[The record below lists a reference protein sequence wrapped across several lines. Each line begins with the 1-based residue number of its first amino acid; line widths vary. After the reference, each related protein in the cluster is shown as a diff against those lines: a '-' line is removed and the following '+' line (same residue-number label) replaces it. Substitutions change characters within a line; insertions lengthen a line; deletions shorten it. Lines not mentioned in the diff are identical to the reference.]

1 MPKLVDSWATSV
13 LLKLARLQVAE
24 KRSQRFLKLAAEAR
38 SRIREVSV
46 EETVAAIKRGALV
59 IDVRERDEFWR
70 GHIPNARHLARGT
83 LELKIEKRA
92 PDPATEMI
100 IYCGAGHLAALSAD
114 NLQRMG
120 YKNVRSLAGGLQGWI
135 GAGLPVWRRGYLIE
149 D

>member
-1 MPKLVDSWATSV
+1 MPKLVNSWATSV

-38 SRIREVSV
+38 ARITEVSV
-46 EETVAAIKRGALV
+46 EETVAAIERGALV

-83 LELKIEKRA
+83 LELEIEKHA
-92 PDPATEMI
+92 PDPAIEI
-100 IYCGAGHLAALSAD
+100 ITYCGAGHRAALSAD

-135 GAGLPVWRRGYLIE
+135 GAGLPVWRGGNLIE

>member
-1 MPKLVDSWATSV
+1 

-38 SRIREVSV
+38 SRIREVSI

-83 LELKIEKRA
+83 LELEIEKRA

-100 IYCGAGHLAALSAD
+100 IYCGAGHRAALSAD

-120 YKNVRSLAGGLQGWI
+120 YNNVRSIACCMHGWI
-135 GAGLPVWRRGYLIE
+135 GAGLPVWRGNYLIE

>member
-38 SRIREVSV
+38 SRIREVSI

-70 GHIPNARHLARGT
+70 GHIPNARHLASR
-83 LELKIEKRA
+83 LLKCA
-92 PDPATEMI
+92 
-100 IYCGAGHLAALSAD
+100 
-114 NLQRMG
+114 
-120 YKNVRSLAGGLQGWI
+120 VRKA
-135 GAGLPVWRRGYLIE
+135 
-149 D
+149 

>member
-1 MPKLVDSWATSV
+1 MPKLVNSWATSV

-38 SRIREVSV
+38 ARITEVSV

-83 LELKIEKRA
+83 LELEIEKRA

-100 IYCGAGHLAALSAD
+100 IYCGAGHRAALSVD

-135 GAGLPVWRRGYLIE
+135 RAGLPAWRGGYPIE

>member
-1 MPKLVDSWATSV
+1 MPKLVNSWATSV

-24 KRSQRFLKLAAEAR
+24 KRSQRFLKLAAQAR
-38 SRIREVSV
+38 SRITEVSV

-83 LELKIEKRA
+83 LELEIEKRA

-100 IYCGAGHLAALSAD
+100 IYCGAGHRAALSAD

-120 YKNVRSLAGGLQGWI
+120 YRNVRSLAGGLQGWI
-135 GAGLPVWRRGYLIE
+135 GAGLPAWRGGHLIE